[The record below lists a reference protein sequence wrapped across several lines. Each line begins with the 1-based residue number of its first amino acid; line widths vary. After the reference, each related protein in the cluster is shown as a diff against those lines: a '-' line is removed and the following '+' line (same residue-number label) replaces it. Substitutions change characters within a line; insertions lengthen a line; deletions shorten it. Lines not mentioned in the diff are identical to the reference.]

1 MGVIL
6 ITLMAV
12 TFIGALLV
20 IGKAGEKENIC
31 NYGQVG
37 EDSDLDR

>member
-1 MGVIL
+1 MAIVFGVIT
-6 ITLMAV
+6 IV

-20 IGKAGEKENIC
+20 IGKVGEAEGIC

-37 EDSDLDR
+37 EDNELDR